1 MSKSALY
8 EEKRRPRIASPF
20 GYSFLLVVVLILT
33 FLLFAVLSLSSS
45 LRDYKYSKR
54 AADKMSAYYEA
65 CNKANDVLAEID
77 AILEESENKEMALQ
91 EISGLPEVKDAADT
105 ISFCVLETDTQ
116 ELRVKLSITEETD
129 RETGKMLEW
138 SILEWKETA
147 TDVRQEETRLPLME
161 QQK

>member
-77 AILEESENKEMALQ
+77 AILEETENKEMALQ

-105 ISFCVLETDTQ
+105 ISFCVPETDTQ
-116 ELRVKLSITEETD
+116 ELRVKLSITG
-129 RETGKMLEW
+129 ETGKMLEW

-147 TDVRQEETRLPLME
+147 TDVRQEKTRLPLME
-161 QQK
+161 RQK

>member
-54 AADKMSAYYEA
+54 AADKMSAYEA

-105 ISFCVLETDTQ
+105 ISFCVPETDTQ

>member
-1 MSKSALY
+1 MSNRSWKK
-8 EEKRRPRIASPF
+8 ETPRPRIASPF
-20 GYSFLLVVVLILT
+20 GYSFLLVVLLILT

-45 LRDYKYSKR
+45 LRDYKYSQR

-77 AILEESENKEMALQ
+77 SILQEAENKELALK
-91 EISGLPEVKDAADT
+91 EIADLPEVKEAADT
-105 ISFCVLETDTQ
+105 VIFCVPETDTQ
-116 ELRVKLSITEETD
+116 ELRVKLSLTEEADT
-129 RETGKMLEW
+129 EAEGMLEW

-147 TDVRQEETRLPLME
+147 TDVRQEETKLPLME

>member
-105 ISFCVLETDTQ
+105 ISFCVP
-116 ELRVKLSITEETD
+116 ETD
-129 RETGKMLEW
+129 RETGEMLEW

-161 QQK
+161 RQK

>member
-45 LRDYKYSKR
+45 LRDYKYSER

-65 CNKANDVLAEID
+65 CNKANDVLAEGYGTAGNFRIAGGEGCSRYHKLLCAGD
-77 AILEESENKEMALQ
+77 GHPGVMCKAFHY
-91 EISGLPEVKDAADT
+91 GRDRWKD
-105 ISFCVLETDTQ
+105 
-116 ELRVKLSITEETD
+116 R
-129 RETGKMLEW
+129 RN
-138 SILEWKETA
+138 
-147 TDVRQEETRLPLME
+147 VRME
-161 QQK
+161 HIRMEGNCY

>member
-77 AILEESENKEMALQ
+77 AILEEMALQ

-105 ISFCVLETDTQ
+105 ISFCVPETDTQ

-129 RETGKMLEW
+129 GETGEMLEW

-147 TDVRQEETRLPLME
+147 TDVRQEKTRLPLME
-161 QQK
+161 RQK

>member
-1 MSKSALY
+1 M
-8 EEKRRPRIASPF
+8 
-20 GYSFLLVVVLILT
+20 LVVVLILT

-45 LRDYKYSKR
+45 LRDYKYSER

-77 AILEESENKEMALQ
+77 AVLEESESRDMALQ
-91 EISGLPEVKDAADT
+91 KISRLPEVKDAADT
-105 ISFCVLETDTQ
+105 VTFCVPETDTQ
-116 ELRVKLSITEETD
+116 ELCVKLSITEEAD
-129 RETGKMLEW
+129 GKTGEMLEW

-147 TDVRQEETRLPLME
+147 TVVRQEETKLPLME

>member
-45 LRDYKYSKR
+45 LRDYKYSER

-65 CNKANDVLAEID
+65 YNKAEDVLSEID
-77 AILEESENKEMALQ
+77 SILQQAENKDMALQ

-105 ISFCVLETDTQ
+105 VTFCVPETDTQ
-116 ELRVKLSITEETD
+116 ELCVKLSITEEAD
-129 RETGKMLEW
+129 GKTGEMLEW

-147 TDVRQEETRLPLME
+147 TDVRQEETKLPLME

>member
-105 ISFCVLETDTQ
+105 I
-116 ELRVKLSITEETD
+116 RVKLSITEETD
-129 RETGKMLEW
+129 GETGKMLEW

-161 QQK
+161 RQK

>member
-91 EISGLPEVKDAADT
+91 EISGLPEVKNAADT
-105 ISFCVLETDTQ
+105 ISFCVPETDTQ
-116 ELRVKLSITEETD
+116 ELRVKLSITG
-129 RETGKMLEW
+129 ETGEMLEW

-161 QQK
+161 RQK

>member
-105 ISFCVLETDTQ
+105 ISFCVPDGHTGVTCKAFYYGRDGW
-116 ELRVKLSITEETD
+116 RD
-129 RETGKMLEW
+129 RRNAG
-138 SILEWKETA
+138 
-147 TDVRQEETRLPLME
+147 ME
-161 QQK
+161 HIRMERNCY

>member
-91 EISGLPEVKDAADT
+91 EISGFPEVKDAADT
-105 ISFCVLETDTQ
+105 ISFTRNSCVSVSGTQ
-116 ELRVKLSITEETD
+116 KLMVSAASFTSGRDGWRD
-129 RETGKMLEW
+129 RKNAG
-138 SILEWKETA
+138 
-147 TDVRQEETRLPLME
+147 ME
-161 QQK
+161 HIRMERNC